1 MNDHAGGL
9 FFILTLENCI
19 NMLSHIQL
27 TTLVI
32 FTSVMI
38 YDFLT
43 TESRKKASFM
53 LRMESYAGGIIL
65 MAMGLFNDPSW
76 AGPCLVL
83 DIGASEAVM
92 VMYPCSFERP
102 GYFLK
107 TALCFLIACIL
118 SSFLFTFL
126 LPSGNLT
133 FELRLFASSVMIC
146 TYCSLVTFSS
156 TASKF
161 MSVKTLFKEDSPCRD
176 LEICSRLVHALLF
189 IIIYSSCFCLATIHR
204 LQPMFTAACT
214 AFLAGHYLLMA
225 YKERSGA
232 SFLVSRKTECK
243 IIEAGRNRLGAL
255 FNDKNVDD
263 RKMNALYERIKDY
276 MSKEQPFLN
285 DDFDMKDM
293 AMALYSNKLYLS
305 KTINTLSG
313 RNFRQFV
320 NYYRIEYAKSLMAK
334 DPRLHF
340 NEVSEMSGFHS
351 VVSFNMAFKVN
362 TGRTPSEWLDEN
374 LSSSGKVS

>member
-38 YDFLT
+38 YDYLT

-83 DIGASEAVM
+83 DIGASEAVLL
-92 VMYPCSFERP
+92 MYPCTFEKS

-107 TALCFLIACIL
+107 PALCFLAVSIL
-118 SSFLFTFL
+118 SSLLFTFL
-126 LPSGNLT
+126 LPSGKL
-133 FELRLFASSVMIC
+133 FLELRIFVSSLMIC
-146 TYCSLVTFSS
+146 AYCSLVLFSS
-156 TASKF
+156 TASRF
-161 MSVKTLFKEDSPCRD
+161 MSLKTLFKDDSPCRN
-176 LEICSRLVHALLF
+176 LEICSRLIYALFF
-189 IIIYSSCFCLATIHR
+189 IIIFLLTLSLVTIHR
-204 LQPMFTAACT
+204 MIPLFVAVCI
-214 AFLAGHYLLMA
+214 AFMMGHYLLMA

-232 SFLVSRKTECK
+232 SFLVSGKTEDR
-243 IIEAGRNRLGAL
+243 ILEAGRNRLGAL